1 MNSYLTVTSNGLH
14 LLKSFEERDAQK
26 SSDFQNYFKASQIVR
41 NDDFSKVLPWKIFR
55 EPNNS
60 V

>member
-26 SSDFQNYFKASQIVR
+26 SNDFQDCFKANEIGR
-41 NDDFSKVLPWKIFR
+41 NDDFSKVLPWKILR
-55 EPNNS
+55 ESNNS
-60 V
+60 I

>member
-1 MNSYLTVTSNGLH
+1 MNSYLTVPSNGLH

-26 SSDFQNYFKASQIVR
+26 SNDFQDYFKANEIVR

-55 EPNNS
+55 ESNNS
-60 V
+60 I

>member
-26 SSDFQNYFKASQIVR
+26 SNDFQDYFKANEIVR
-41 NDDFSKVLPWKIFR
+41 NDDFSKVLPWKILR
-55 EPNNS
+55 ESNNS
-60 V
+60 I